1 MGIGTEGQG
10 AGDIVA
16 IAGAVTV
23 QRAAELKAV
32 LADALA
38 RADRLAI
45 DLSGVTEADLC
56 GLQLLCSARRTAA
69 QSGKRFALAGATPD
83 AVRRAAEGAG
93 ACVRS
98 GCGAEDPATCPWKG
112 GTDR

>member
-1 MGIGTEGQG
+1 MEIGTEGQG
-10 AGDIVA
+10 TGEIVA

-23 QRAAELKAV
+23 QRAAELRTV

-45 DLSGVTEADLC
+45 DLSGVTEVDLC

-69 QSGKRFALAGATPD
+69 RSGKRFAIAGATPD
-83 AVRRAAEGAG
+83 AVRQAAEAAG
-93 ACVRS
+93 ACIRS
-98 GCGAEDPATCPWKG
+98 GCGAADPATCPWKG

>member
-1 MGIGTEGQG
+1 MGTGTEGQG
-10 AGDIVA
+10 AGDTLA

-23 QRAAELKAV
+23 QRAAELKAALV
-32 LADALA
+32 DALA
-38 RADRLAI
+38 QSGQVAV
-45 DLSGVTEADLC
+45 DLSGVTEVDLC

-83 AVRRAAEGAG
+83 AVRRAAEAAG
-93 ACVRS
+93 ACIRS